1 MPGLLIKDLPPE
13 LHQRLKESAARHH
26 RSLTKE
32 ALVLLEEA
40 LARPRRDAEP
50 PRTFQGRVP
59 MTEDLLERAR
69 GERPD

>member
-32 ALVLLEEA
+32 ALALLEEA
-40 LARPRRDAEP
+40 LARPRRDVEP
-50 PRTFQGRVP
+50 PRTFRGRVP

-69 GERPD
+69 RERPD